1 MQKSQNKLSHALL
14 KQIENCNGTSLKT
27 SLDFRIGFSPGP
39 RTENANGCLMN
50 CHSQNFLFWDQKC
63 SEMSKNR
70 MIFYWFDENKFTH
83 EENSQSLKEVNNAKT
98 LEPVLNYMLNVIN
111 EKTRLIR

>member
-1 MQKSQNKLSHALL
+1 
-14 KQIENCNGTSLKT
+14 
-27 SLDFRIGFSPGP
+27 
-39 RTENANGCLMN
+39 
-50 CHSQNFLFWDQKC
+50 
-63 SEMSKNR
+63 MSKNR

-111 EKTRLIR
+111 EKTRLIRWNVKWRYFVVFIVYFNHIQHNIV